1 MALQYINVT
10 NRVATHLKKGG
21 SVVCGNKDYV
31 IEFIFDSEWDGYEK
45 KTARFIW
52 NNKHKDVK
60 FTGNICPMPDVHR
73 TDVVKVGVYAG
84 DLCTTTPASIPCL
97 RSILCGSNAPH
108 EGNEE
113 YYASEAQIAA
123 EAAQVSAETAQVSAE
138 TAQEAAQEAARC
150 VSGAQKR
157 YELIET
163 ITLAEETTWVE
174 RTQEPNGTNYNF
186 KDLLIVVTSIDG
198 TKAVLG
204 KWLKWNVYC
213 GNDTKPFGIFRSVG
227 IGYVSGNNRT
237 VLKSET
243 DGNFKRLNMTGSSTN
258 TQNADASNTVHT
270 AIDFKLTDESI
281 TRFSLQHETGMPI
294 GTVIEIYGVR
304 V

>member
-123 EAAQVSAETAQVSAE
+123 EAAQQSAEAAQAAAETAQAAADQVEQRLGDVGNITEALDSILAIQAALIGGA
-138 TAQEAAQEAARC
+138 TA
-150 VSGAQKR
+150 
-157 YELIET
+157 
-163 ITLAEETTWVE
+163 
-174 RTQEPNGTNYNF
+174 
-186 KDLLIVVTSIDG
+186 
-198 TKAVLG
+198 
-204 KWLKWNVYC
+204 
-213 GNDTKPFGIFRSVG
+213 
-227 IGYVSGNNRT
+227 
-237 VLKSET
+237 
-243 DGNFKRLNMTGSSTN
+243 
-258 TQNADASNTVHT
+258 
-270 AIDFKLTDESI
+270 
-281 TRFSLQHETGMPI
+281 
-294 GTVIEIYGVR
+294 
-304 V
+304 